1 MPEIQRN
8 WAGNYVYSAARWH
21 APATLDELRE
31 LVARTPRMRVIGSR
45 HSFNALADTDA
56 DMVSLARLD
65 RVVALDRERH
75 TVTVEGGIRYGQL
88 GVFLAGEGF
97 ALHNMASLPH
107 ISVAGACATATHG
120 SGDGNGNLA
129 TAVTALELVN
139 ADGELVSLSRERD
152 GERFDGAVVGL
163 GGLGVLSKLTLALE
177 PAYQVAQDVYEQ
189 LPLAELGA
197 NFDAIMGHAYS
208 VSLFTDWQ
216 GEHVSQVWLKR
227 RVAAGES
234 FEPPPLLFGAV
245 HLAAERHPI
254 AAMSTENLTPQ
265 RGVAGSWHER
275 LPHFRMDYTP
285 SAGAELQSEYFVPRQ
300 HAVAALRAVGALQAR
315 IAPLLL
321 ISEVRSVAAD
331 RLWMSPCYGQAC
343 VGIHFTW
350 KPEWEA
356 VRQLLPQIEAA
367 LAPFEARPHWGKLF
381 TMAPEQVRARF
392 PKLPEFRELLHAFD
406 PRGKFRNAFLETY
419 IFAGAT

>member
-1 MPEIQRN
+1 MPEVERN
-8 WAGNYVYSAARWH
+8 WAGNLVYSAARWH
-21 APATLDELRE
+21 TPETLDALRE

-45 HSFNALADTDA
+45 HSFNTIADTDA

-65 RVVALDRERH
+65 RVLALDHDRH

-88 GVFLAGEGF
+88 GVFLANEGF

-129 TAVTALELVN
+129 TAVTALEFVT
-139 ADGELVSLSRERD
+139 AGGELISLSREQD
-152 GERFDGAVVGL
+152 GERFDGAVVNL
-163 GGLGVLSKLTLALE
+163 GGLGVVSKLTLAVE
-177 PAYQVAQDVYEQ
+177 PAYQVAQDVYER
-189 LPLAELGA
+189 LPLAELDT
-197 NFDAIMGHAYS
+197 NFDAVMGRAYS

-227 RVAAGES
+227 RVTAEAP
-234 FEPPPLLFGAV
+234 FEPPPLLFGAT

-265 RGVAGSWHER
+265 RGLPGPWHER
-275 LPHFRMDYTP
+275 LPHFRMDFTP

-300 HAVAALRAVGALQAR
+300 HAVTALRAVYRLREQ

-331 RLWMSPCYGQAC
+331 TLWMSPCYGEVC
-343 VGIHFTW
+343 IGIHFTW
-350 KPEWEA
+350 KPQWDT
-356 VRQLLPQIEAA
+356 VKQVLPQIEAA
-367 LAPFEARPHWGKLF
+367 LEPFQARPHWGKLF
-381 TMAPEQVRARF
+381 TMTPEAVQTRF
-392 PKLPEFRELLHAFD
+392 VKLPAFRELVREFD
-406 PRGKFRNAFLETY
+406 PHGKFRNAFLDRY
-419 IFAGAT
+419 VFGGS